1 MASRAEVF
9 LGTQGW
15 NYEDWTDVF
24 YPHGTKSAARLE
36 TYGRAFRT
44 VEVDS
49 TAYAIPA
56 DPIVRQWHTRSPA
69 EFVFALKVPQ
79 AITHERRLEDTSKL
93 LRRFLDRVAKLEDK
107 LGPLLVQLSPGFRP
121 SEANRVA
128 LREFLGV
135 ISSDFRWAVE
145 FRHPGWLTP
154 ATLELLRSRD
164 VALVLAEGR
173 WIRREMLTELA
184 IEPTAEFAYLR
195 WLGQDRRLT
204 DFSQTQLDRDDD
216 LKFWSETIAT
226 LETRV
231 SQVFGYFNNYY
242 QGHAPHSV
250 RAMQRLLGQDVVE
263 PAELRVQGELFA

>member
-1 MASRAEVF
+1 MAQKADVL

-15 NYEDWTDVF
+15 NYEDWTHVF
-24 YPHGTKSAARLE
+24 YPHGTKPAARLE
-36 TYGRAFRT
+36 TYGRAFQT

-56 DPIVRQWHTRSPA
+56 DPIVQHWYTRSPDG
-69 EFVFALKVPQ
+69 FVFALKVPQ
-79 AITHERRLEDTSKL
+79 AITHERRLKDTSKL
-93 LRRFLDRVAKLEDK
+93 LRRFLDRVCKLEDK

-128 LREFLGV
+128 LREFLGE
-135 ISSDFRWAVE
+135 ISSDFRWAIE

-154 ATLELLRSRD
+154 ATIELLKSRD

-173 WIRREMLTELA
+173 WIRREMMTELA
-184 IEPTAEFAYLR
+184 IEPTAEFAYVR

-204 DFSQTQLDRDDD
+204 DFSQTHLDRKDD
-216 LKFWSETIAT
+216 LKIWSKTIKT
-226 LETRV
+226 LKTRV
-231 SQVFGYFNNYY
+231 SVVYGFFNNYY
-242 QGHAPHSV
+242 QGHAPDSV
-250 RAMQRLLGQDVVE
+250 RAMQRLLGQNVVE